1 MREIAEGAL
10 IYAEVINDYTELKIS
25 PTSSF
30 YSDYT
35 PINAGMRD
43 YVTGFESDYYRLR
56 FGGYVSRE
64 NVEITEGERLANN
77 IISSVNV
84 NSVCTSSLNNKENY
98 TEVKFKISE
107 NLPVDIKVSG
117 DKMTATFFEAV
128 TKENTAVSISKNPMI
143 TDIAYESD
151 EEKAVF
157 TISLVSEYNYYGC
170 NGTYEDGCYVLRL
183 NNPQSL
189 VDSEKPLTGKTIVVD
204 AGHGGNDSGAT
215 GPVGYSQDGFDE
227 ASLNLAAA
235 LELQRIL
242 TEKGAEVVMLRS
254 DDSRVELLD
263 RAKTLSEMLPDLEI
277 SIHHNS
283 IDSSVNSLKVRGT
296 TALYS
301 NASGK
306 LIAKALSENMAL
318 RLGKLD
324 RGYDY
329 QKLAVVRNHR
339 FPSALCEVCFMS
351 NPEEYQWAVTEGNAE
366 RTALAIYEGIIEY
379 YQTQSE
385 LYLK

>member
-1 MREIAEGAL
+1 
-10 IYAEVINDYTELKIS
+10 
-25 PTSSF
+25 
-30 YSDYT
+30 
-35 PINAGMRD
+35 
-43 YVTGFESDYYRLR
+43 
-56 FGGYVSRE
+56 
-64 NVEITEGERLANN
+64 
-77 IISSVNV
+77 
-84 NSVCTSSLNNKENY
+84 
-98 TEVKFKISE
+98 
-107 NLPVDIKVSG
+107 
-117 DKMTATFFEAV
+117 
-128 TKENTAVSISKNPMI
+128 
-143 TDIAYESD
+143 
-151 EEKAVF
+151 
-157 TISLVSEYNYYGC
+157 
-170 NGTYEDGCYVLRL
+170 
-183 NNPQSL
+183 
-189 VDSEKPLTGKTIVVD
+189 
-204 AGHGGNDSGAT
+204 
-215 GPVGYSQDGFDE
+215 
-227 ASLNLAAA
+227 
-235 LELQRIL
+235 
-242 TEKGAEVVMLRS
+242 
-254 DDSRVELLD
+254 
-263 RAKTLSEMLPDLEI
+263 MLPDLEI